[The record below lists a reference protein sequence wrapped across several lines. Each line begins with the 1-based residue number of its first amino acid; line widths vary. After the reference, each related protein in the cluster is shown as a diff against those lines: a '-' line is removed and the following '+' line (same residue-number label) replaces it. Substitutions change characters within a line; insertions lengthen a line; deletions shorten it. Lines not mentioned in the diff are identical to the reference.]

1 MDKFISRIL
10 KYTFVLF
17 LVTQVNSFSDELSE
31 IMDSIN
37 DIKKE
42 YNSLPKSEIP
52 DANILD
58 EAIKELNQAVDF
70 ANTTLKD
77 NDVENT
83 LKTLEYVDQTLGDV
97 SKIVEDEISSDMSDV
112 KLEELDEEST
122 EKLIEITNSIKEKNE
137 KKYLILLVKWLKL
150 MTKV

>member
-17 LVTQVNSFSDELSE
+17 FVTQVNSFSDELSE

-97 SKIVEDEISSDMSDV
+97 SKIEEDEISIDMSDV
-112 KLEELDEEST
+112 KLEELDE
-122 EKLIEITNSIKEKNE
+122 
-137 KKYLILLVKWLKL
+137 
-150 MTKV
+150 